1 MTETRERPR
10 PLNVGIISDGIALT
24 TGFANVAR
32 RIAAECAGR
41 GWDVWQI
48 ASLDTAPGCD
58 SRPYHAVGVRPY
70 FPYPPDVVG
79 YRLAPDVLGRERPDA
94 LIIHCDPGAA
104 SGWLRLLD
112 GHGYGDVPTVL
123 YAPIEGAPI
132 LPDYADAFR
141 RATAAY
147 TLTAWS
153 ARALAAEHEVDVG
166 YVYHGVDRAVF
177 HPRNRDA
184 LRASLGW
191 TGRFVVLYVARNAA
205 RKGIDRLLKA
215 AAHARR
221 QIPDLLV
228 HVHAKPF
235 DDHQLGGWDLNGLA
249 HWCGVSDIVEFADVS
264 NAAQGVG
271 VLNLARL
278 YAAADLYV
286 STSEVEGFGL
296 PLAEALASGLPVL
309 IPADGGNQEEV
320 VGDALT
326 GRIAVTDWGSNFN
339 GAQMAHVDPE
349 VVAAAIVQIHHA
361 LNVSLKDIIDTEQ
374 DTMQALRSHI
384 ETAVRRGLARAE
396 VFDWDH
402 MARTLA
408 DAVERVATA
417 PAVVRLRRRRP
428 TAYKQP
434 DGAA

>member
-1 MTETRERPR
+1 MCGSWPHSTLRPAVTPAR
-10 PLNVGIISDGIALT
+10 T
-24 TGFANVAR
+24 TPP
-32 RIAAECAGR
+32 
-41 GWDVWQI
+41 VW
-48 ASLDTAPGCD
+48 
-58 SRPYHAVGVRPY
+58 PY
-70 FPYPPDVVG
+70 FPYPPDVIG
-79 YRLAPDVLGRERPDA
+79 YRIAPEVMARERPDA

-104 SGWLRLLD
+104 SGWLRLLE

-141 RATAAY
+141 RATEGY

-153 ARALAAEHEVDVG
+153 ARALAAEHDVDVG

-221 QIPDLLV
+221 QIPNLLV
-228 HVHAKPF
+228 HIHAKPY
-235 DDHQLGGWDLNGLA
+235 DDHQLGGWDLEGLA
-249 HWCGVSDIVEFADVS
+249 HWCGVSDIVEFADIT

-271 VLNLARL
+271 VLSLARL

-296 PLAEALASGLPVL
+296 PLAEALASGLPIVL
-309 IPADGGNQEEV
+309 PADGGNQEEV
-320 VGDALT
+320 VGDAAT
-326 GRIAVTDWGSNFN
+326 GRIAVTDWGTNFN
-339 GAQMAHVDPE
+339 GAQMAHVDPRL
-349 VVAAAIVQIHHA
+349 VAATIAQLYRA
-361 LNVSLKDIIDTEQ
+361 LNVSLKDISSDER
-374 DTMQALRSHI
+374 DTMQALARHV
-384 ETAVRRGLARAE
+384 EQARARGLERAK
-396 VFDWDH
+396 VFNWNH
-402 MARTLA
+402 MARTIA
-408 DAVERVATA
+408 DAAERVATG
-417 PAVVRLRRRRP
+417 PRVVRLPRQRE
-428 TAYKQP
+428 TMAAVAQP